1 MKRESIHP
9 MRQMTRLADV
19 AEGTPVV
26 LLGKSLYLA
35 YHCDRYTFLW
45 TSEAAY
51 RRAYALNRD
60 NPPGW
65 LVKAASWSHFV
76 ELPAAQD

>member
-1 MKRESIHP
+1 MMREPIRP

-19 AEGTPVV
+19 PEGAQIT

-35 YHCDRYTFLW
+35 RQRGYYSYLW
-45 TSEAAY
+45 PSQAAY
-51 RRAYALNRD
+51 RCAANQNDPY
-60 NPPGW
+60 W

-76 ELPAAQD
+76 ELPAAED